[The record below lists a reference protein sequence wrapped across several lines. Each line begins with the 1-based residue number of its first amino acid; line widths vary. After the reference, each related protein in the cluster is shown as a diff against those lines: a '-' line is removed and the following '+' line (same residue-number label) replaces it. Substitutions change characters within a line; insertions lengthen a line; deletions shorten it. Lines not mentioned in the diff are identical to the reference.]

1 VPDPVGRISVVIPT
15 RGRARLLRRALSSVE
30 AQTVPPLETIVVVD
44 GQDPETVEML
54 ESLSLPNLRWQVNA
68 DSVGGSQA
76 RNQGVRAA
84 VGEWIALLDDDDEW
98 LPSKLEH
105 QALTLAVTSATLPM
119 GTSQLITRTPAGD
132 YVGPPVPPRDGQPL
146 SEYLFTRGGA
156 FAGGGRIQ
164 TSTLLVPRR
173 LLLDVPFDVE
183 LPRYQDTDWVLRAA
197 AAGATIVMTMEPL
210 SIWYLEEE
218 RGTIGASFRTD
229 WRFAVNWIQQRRHLV
244 TRRAYASYMLIRVAG
259 IAAAAGEWEGAR
271 TAWREAWRNGR
282 PRLLDVLLFGAKW
295 AIPPNLRRWV
305 RVRLT
310 ARRPDATR

>member
-1 VPDPVGRISVVIPT
+1 
-15 RGRARLLRRALSSVE
+15 
-30 AQTVPPLETIVVVD
+30 
-44 GQDPETVEML
+44 ML
-54 ESLSLPNLRWQVNA
+54 QSLAMPNLHWLVNA
-68 DSVGGSQA
+68 ESVGGSEA

-98 LPSKLEH
+98 LPPKLEH
-105 QALTLAVTSATLPM
+105 QALMLAATPATLPI

-132 YVGPPVPPRDGQPL
+132 YVGPPTAPQDGEPL
-146 SEYLFTRGGA
+146 SEYLFTRSGA

-173 LLLDVPFDVE
+173 LLLDVPFDAE
-183 LPRYQDTDWVLRAA
+183 LPRFQDTDWVLRAV
-197 AAGATIVMTMEPL
+197 AAGGQIVMTMEPL
-210 SIWYLEEE
+210 SIWYLEEA

-229 WRFAVNWIQQRRHLV
+229 WRFAVTWIQQRRHLV

-259 IAAAAGEWEGAR
+259 IAATAEDWDGAR
-271 TAWREAWRNGR
+271 TAWREAWHNGR
-282 PRLLDVLLFGAKW
+282 PRPLDVLLFMAKW

-310 ARRPDATR
+310 ARKPRTTR

>member
-1 VPDPVGRISVVIPT
+1 
-15 RGRARLLRRALSSVE
+15 
-30 AQTVPPLETIVVVD
+30 
-44 GQDPETVEML
+44 
-54 ESLSLPNLRWQVNA
+54 
-68 DSVGGSQA
+68 
-76 RNQGVRAA
+76 
-84 VGEWIALLDDDDEW
+84 
-98 LPSKLEH
+98 
-105 QALTLAVTSATLPM
+105 
-119 GTSQLITRTPAGD
+119 
-132 YVGPPVPPRDGQPL
+132 
-146 SEYLFTRGGA
+146 
-156 FAGGGRIQ
+156 
-164 TSTLLVPRR
+164 
-173 LLLDVPFDVE
+173 
-183 LPRYQDTDWVLRAA
+183 VLRAA